1 MTFSEPLPP
10 PSATASARLPGLDML
25 RGIAALCVL
34 GLHLHAIYRDQPA
47 IFGKGYL
54 AVDLFFMLSGYV
66 MARTYDTRL
75 ASGLSPLRFF
85 WGRYRRL
92 WPIMAI
98 GGLLGLPKL
107 YLELRD
113 PAAFALIAGLNLF
126 LLPVPDEG
134 PGFPLNIPAWSILFE
149 LTANAVHAAVLW
161 RLGVRWLIALA
172 AATIPLIVWVGLV
185 YGTFDVG
192 AHTFDFFAGLPRVLL
207 SYLIGMVL
215 WRWWRDEPTVKIP
228 AWAAFT
234 AMPLLFASAWLLGVG
249 DWRLDIAFI
258 VIACPLLIAGGLHYR
273 PGSSPGSPWG
283 SGWGAGWGASLAV
296 ALGALSFPLYAV
308 HMPVLQGMH
317 LLGYGSTGGALAALA
332 VGIALTIAVEV
343 LARRR
348 KQRRKVAA

>member
-1 MTFSEPLPP
+1 MTFSDPLAP
-10 PSATASARLPGLDML
+10 PSATPSPRLPGLDML

-34 GLHLHAIYRDQPA
+34 GLHLHAIYGDRPA

-66 MARTYDTRL
+66 MARTYDARL
-75 ASGLSPLRFF
+75 AGGLPSLRFLLA
-85 WGRYRRL
+85 RYRRL

-98 GGLLGLPKL
+98 GGILGLPKL

-113 PAAFALIAGLNLF
+113 PAAFVVTAGLNLA
-126 LLPVPDEG
+126 LLPVPDKG

-149 LTANAVHAAVLW
+149 LTANLIHGLVLW
-161 RLGVRWLIALA
+161 RLGTRGLMALA
-172 AATIPLIVWVGLV
+172 AATIPLIVWVGYS

-215 WRWWRDEPTVKIP
+215 WRLWRDRPGVP
-228 AWAAFT
+228 VPPLAAFA
-234 AMPLLFASAWLLGVG
+234 AMPLLFASAWLLGVD

-258 VIACPLLIAGGLHYR
+258 VIACPLLIAGGLQHR
-273 PGSSPGSPWG
+273 AHGGVAPGKEP
-283 SGWGAGWGASLAV
+283 AV
-296 ALGALSFPLYAV
+296 AFALGALSFPLYAV
-308 HMPVLQGMH
+308 HMPVLQGMR

-332 VGIALTIAVEV
+332 VGAALTIAVEA

-348 KQRRKVAA
+348 KQRRKVTA